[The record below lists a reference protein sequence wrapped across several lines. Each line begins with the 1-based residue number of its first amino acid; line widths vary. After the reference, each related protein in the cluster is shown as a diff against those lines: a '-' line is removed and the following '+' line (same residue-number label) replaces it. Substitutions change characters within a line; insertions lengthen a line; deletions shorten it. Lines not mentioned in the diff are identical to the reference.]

1 MSNQIPKP
9 EVEKSISTD
18 EAEALETTLL
28 QWRLRALHFLL
39 VVIILLGVPRY
50 VVPLLKIAQ
59 TEQSLWLLCVYWL
72 VYLGLI
78 GLALGPK
85 LDYRIR
91 GWGLLLLAYL
101 NALSSFLFM
110 GLAGSGRLYLVAIP
124 IVATMLVSARAG
136 YITMAL
142 SLFIYAVSAGLTR
155 SPMLESWFARPT
167 TNPLDLSV
175 WVEAGITFVIF
186 LVTIVILLQRF
197 FRLQTRT
204 LAAARHTADEL
215 KQMTEAL
222 REREERYALV
232 IKGSNDGIW
241 DWDLH
246 TNDVYFSPRWKSM
259 LGYADDELPN
269 RYEQWERRLH
279 PEDASRALNEVRAY
293 LDGERPAFA
302 LEHRLQHKDGS
313 YRWTLARGIALLD
326 DEGRPYRML
335 GSHTDITERKQAEET
350 LRRQNEQLAALREV
364 SMDLTTTLDLREV
377 LHRVAETAQRLTG
390 SAHAHIFLYDEE
402 KDELTLGARH
412 WSPAVTPVPL
422 QPRRQGT
429 TYRVARSGVAEF
441 IEDTSLTN
449 SYSSLASTDRPGA
462 LAALP
467 LKKGPKVLG
476 TLNLGYW
483 QPCLF
488 DAETRTFLTLL
499 SNEAAIAIENA
510 QLYTAVQQHAHEL
523 EALHEIDLDISAC
536 LDLKALLSAIIRRGR
551 QLLEV
556 SAGDVYLF
564 DPERQVL
571 ELSAQYGLQSNLVG
585 TTLALGEGLSGLV
598 AQERRPI
605 AVDNYRQWENRA
617 ALYANEPIGAAA
629 AVPLCWQDQLLG
641 TMGLQVEA
649 VNPRTFRPSDLLL
662 MEKLA
667 AQAAIAIQN
676 ARLFESIS
684 RRTDELRRRV
694 HELAIVNE
702 VSERVVTLDLQTAQ
716 RSALEHIYKTFRA
729 DRCAIALYQ
738 PDGHSLTIT
747 AIEPP
752 DDPALGVTF
761 EATDDPLLT
770 EAIRLRDPVIWRDN
784 PALLVPGNPLHA
796 YFRAR
801 GIQLLLIA
809 PLMVGE
815 KAIGFLSVDPA
826 GQGEFEIEQIK
837 LLDTV
842 ANQVATALQNAL
854 LYDNQQRLNEELT
867 RAYDNTLLGWAH
879 ALELRDK
886 ETQGHTLRVTELT
899 IQLARKMGYG
909 NSELVHIRRGALL
922 HDIGKMGIPDAILHK
937 PGSLNDDEWAVMR
950 RHPQYAYE
958 MLSSISY
965 LAPSLEIPRYHH
977 EKWDGSGYPCQ
988 LKGEAIPLPARVFA
1002 VVDVWDALCSD
1013 RPYRSAWPRERVLS
1027 HIRAGVGTHFDPR
1040 VSESFFELV

>member
-335 GSHTDITERKQAEET
+335 GSHTDITTQAG
-350 LRRQNEQLAALREV
+350 RR
-364 SMDLTTTLDLREV
+364 
-377 LHRVAETAQRLTG
+377 
-390 SAHAHIFLYDEE
+390 
-402 KDELTLGARH
+402 
-412 WSPAVTPVPL
+412 
-422 QPRRQGT
+422 
-429 TYRVARSGVAEF
+429 
-441 IEDTSLTN
+441 
-449 SYSSLASTDRPGA
+449 
-462 LAALP
+462 
-467 LKKGPKVLG
+467 
-476 TLNLGYW
+476 NL
-483 QPCLF
+483 
-488 DAETRTFLTLL
+488 
-499 SNEAAIAIENA
+499 EAAERA
-510 QLYTAVQQHAHEL
+510 T
-523 EALHEIDLDISAC
+523 
-536 LDLKALLSAIIRRGR
+536 RR
-551 QLLEV
+551 
-556 SAGDVYLF
+556 
-564 DPERQVL
+564 
-571 ELSAQYGLQSNLVG
+571 
-585 TTLALGEGLSGLV
+585 
-598 AQERRPI
+598 
-605 AVDNYRQWENRA
+605 
-617 ALYANEPIGAAA
+617 
-629 AVPLCWQDQLLG
+629 
-641 TMGLQVEA
+641 
-649 VNPRTFRPSDLLL
+649 
-662 MEKLA
+662 
-667 AQAAIAIQN
+667 
-676 ARLFESIS
+676 
-684 RRTDELRRRV
+684 
-694 HELAIVNE
+694 
-702 VSERVVTLDLQTAQ
+702 
-716 RSALEHIYKTFRA
+716 
-729 DRCAIALYQ
+729 
-738 PDGHSLTIT
+738 
-747 AIEPP
+747 
-752 DDPALGVTF
+752 
-761 EATDDPLLT
+761 
-770 EAIRLRDPVIWRDN
+770 
-784 PALLVPGNPLHA
+784 
-796 YFRAR
+796 
-801 GIQLLLIA
+801 
-809 PLMVGE
+809 
-815 KAIGFLSVDPA
+815 
-826 GQGEFEIEQIK
+826 
-837 LLDTV
+837 
-842 ANQVATALQNAL
+842 
-854 LYDNQQRLNEELT
+854 
-867 RAYDNTLLGWAH
+867 
-879 ALELRDK
+879 
-886 ETQGHTLRVTELT
+886 
-899 IQLARKMGYG
+899 
-909 NSELVHIRRGALL
+909 
-922 HDIGKMGIPDAILHK
+922 
-937 PGSLNDDEWAVMR
+937 
-950 RHPQYAYE
+950 
-958 MLSSISY
+958 
-965 LAPSLEIPRYHH
+965 
-977 EKWDGSGYPCQ
+977 
-988 LKGEAIPLPARVFA
+988 FA
-1002 VVDVWDALCSD
+1002 
-1013 RPYRSAWPRERVLS
+1013 
-1027 HIRAGVGTHFDPR
+1027 
-1040 VSESFFELV
+1040 